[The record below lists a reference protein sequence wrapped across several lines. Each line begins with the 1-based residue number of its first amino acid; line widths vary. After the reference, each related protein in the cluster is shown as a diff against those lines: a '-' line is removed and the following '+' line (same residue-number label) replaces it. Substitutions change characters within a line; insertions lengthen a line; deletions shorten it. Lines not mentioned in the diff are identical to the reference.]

1 MTIVMKF
8 GGSSLAD
15 ADTIRHCAALVRG
28 RGSDRVVTVV
38 SAMAGVT
45 DMLIELAQAAADGT
59 RMRVHT
65 LLGKLHERHELAARA
80 FGASEAVAPLLSQLD
95 TLVAGIGAVSELT
108 PRSHDAVVSFGERL
122 SAVIVAAALD
132 GHAMTGHEAGIVTD
146 DRHTQANP
154 LMKLSLH
161 QIRETLQP
169 RLEHGEPIVVTGF
182 IAGTQH
188 GAITTFGRGGSDL
201 TATLVGAGLPADEV
215 WIWSDVDGLMSADP
229 RIVPEARLLA
239 HVTFAEAIEM
249 GQFGAKSMHPRALE
263 PAAEYRV
270 PVRMRNTFHPDCGGT
285 LITDG
290 QPNGETVRSVLRLR
304 GSALVTI
311 AGAAMVGQPGTA
323 ARVFQA
329 LADVGVNVQVISQ
342 TVSEAGIS
350 VVIPASQL
358 DPARVALENRLV
370 RTGVARKVEIESDID
385 VVAVVG
391 AGMAGVPGIAARVFG
406 AVARREVNVMAIAQG
421 SSELTI
427 CFVVKADASA
437 TAVQALHAEFGLAG

>member
-1 MTIVMKF
+1 MTLVMKF
-8 GGSSLAD
+8 GGTSLAE
-15 ADTIRHCAALVRG
+15 AETIKRCAAIVRG
-28 RGSDRVVTVV
+28 QDAHRVVTVV
-38 SAMAGVT
+38 SAMSGVT
-45 DMLIELAQAAADGT
+45 DLLIELAQAAAAGT

-65 LLGKLHERHELAARA
+65 LLGKLHERHELTAQA
-80 FGASEAVAPLLSQLD
+80 FGASEGIAPLLSQLD
-95 TLVAGIGAVSELT
+95 ALVAGIGAVSELT
-108 PRSHDAVVSFGERL
+108 PRSRDAVVSFGERL
-122 SAVIVAAALD
+122 SATIVAAALD
-132 GHAMTGHEAGIVTD
+132 GHAMTGHEVGIVTD
-146 DRHTQANP
+146 DRHTEASP

-169 RLEHGEPIVVTGF
+169 RLEHGERIVVTGF
-182 IAGTQH
+182 IAATQH
-188 GAITTFGRGGSDL
+188 GVITTIGRGGSDL
-201 TATLVGAGLPADEV
+201 TATLIGAALPADEV
-215 WIWSDVDGLMSADP
+215 WIWSDVDGLMSGDP
-229 RIVPEARLLA
+229 RIVSNARLLDRI
-239 HVTFAEAIEM
+239 TFAEAIEM

-263 PAAEYRV
+263 PAAEYSV
-270 PVRMRNTFHPDCGGT
+270 PVRMRSTFNPDCAGT
-285 LITDG
+285 LITNG
-290 QPNGETVRSVLRLR
+290 QPGGETVRSVLRLR

-350 VVIPASQL
+350 VVIPQSQL
-358 DPARVALENRLV
+358 DRARVALESRLV
-370 RTGVARKVEIESDID
+370 RTGVARNVEIQSDID

-406 AVARREVNVMAIAQG
+406 AVAGGDINVMAIAQG

-437 TAVQALHAEFGLAG
+437 QAVQALHAEFGLGG

>member
-1 MTIVMKF
+1 MKF
-8 GGSSLAD
+8 GGSSVAD
-15 ADTIRHCAALVRG
+15 AEAIRHCASIVRSC
-28 RGSDRVVTVV
+28 GSDRVVAVV
-38 SAMAGVT
+38 SAMSGVT
-45 DMLIELAQAAADGT
+45 DMLIELAQAAAAGT

-80 FGASEAVAPLLSQLD
+80 LGAGEAISPLLSQLD

-122 SAVIVAAALD
+122 SAAIVAAAMN
-132 GHAMTGHEAGIVTD
+132 GHAMTGHEIGIVTD

-169 RLEHGEPIVVTGF
+169 RLERGEQIVVTGF
-182 IAGTQH
+182 IAATQH
-188 GAITTFGRGGSDL
+188 GAITSFGRGGSDL
-201 TATLVGAGLPADEV
+201 TATLVGAALPADEV
-215 WIWSDVDGLMSADP
+215 CIWSDVDGLMTGDP
-229 RIVPEARLLA
+229 RIVPEARLLD
-239 HVTFAEAIEM
+239 HITFAEAIEM

-263 PAAEYRV
+263 PAAEYRI
-270 PVRMRNTFHPDCGGT
+270 PVRMRNTFNPGCAGT

-290 QPNGETVRSVLRLR
+290 QPDGETVRSVLRLG

-311 AGAAMVGQPGTA
+311 AGAAMIGQPGTA

-350 VVIPASQL
+350 VVIPALQL
-358 DPARVALENRLV
+358 DRARAALESRLI
-370 RTGVARKVEIESDID
+370 RTGVARKIEVQSDID

-406 AVARREVNVMAIAQG
+406 AVARDNINVMAIAQG

-427 CFVVKADASA
+427 CFIVKADASA
-437 TAVQALHAEFGLAG
+437 AAVRALHGEFGLAG